1 MDVTALGTIWTLQ
14 AQVRTATRRR
24 GLTLLLAVTALP
36 CATLLAFLGHAW
48 GRGLPGQDPAEAGRA
63 LAALLGGLAL
73 LSAFTDGT
81 CALRMEAFQPFQI
94 RPRTLFLAEFL
105 VGAATPVKVA
115 VWAAGG
121 AFVLGATAAR
131 PRLAPWLVLSLPF
144 LVLALLA
151 LERMAGVL
159 TRRFG
164 HALRILV
171 IFGAGLAGMRA
182 LLGALMAGAN
192 LKGTPTGQH
201 LAALPLPGA
210 GLPTTWL
217 VSALRHAALRG
228 WPGPGL
234 LAFLGAWTGLLALAY
249 GCLYPD
255 LRGERPALGRAR
267 VKPRTFQH
275 PWALVAWL
283 HLGRV
288 LGSKPGRFMAIL
300 PIVALTSLID
310 PLVFGFRPGP
320 TWVLAWA
327 SLMLVAP
334 GRKLASNLFG
344 LDRGGVRTFWLLPL
358 ADRDLL
364 LGKALATGLVQALVA
379 GLTLLCLAL
388 ATPLRP
394 LELLG
399 GTLLLA
405 ALALFQLGTGL
416 RRTLEHPF
424 PLDPAGLNPAVLDDP
439 TLATL
444 GWLLL
449 PWLLLGITWGLTLR
463 LGTPWALLAMALA
476 VPLGALRLRR
486 SFRRAVDALPA
497 RREALTLALEGS
509 GEPGAA

>member
-14 AQVRTATRRR
+14 TQVRAATRRR
-24 GLTLLLAVTALP
+24 GLTLVLAVAALP
-36 CATLLAFLGHAW
+36 SATLLAVLGFAW
-48 GRGLPGQDPAEAGRA
+48 GRSLPGLDPADAGRA

-81 CALRMEAFQPFQI
+81 CALRLEAFQPFRI
-94 RPRTLFLAEFL
+94 RPWTLFQAELL
-105 VGAATPVKVA
+105 VGAATPVKMA
-115 VWAAGG
+115 IWAAGG
-121 AFVLGATAAR
+121 AFALGAAAAR
-131 PRLAPWLVLSLPF
+131 PVLAPWLALSLPL

-182 LLGALMAGAN
+182 LLGALMGGAN

-217 VSALRHAALRG
+217 VSSFRHAALRG

-234 LAFLGAWTGLLALAY
+234 LAFLGAWAGLLALAY
-249 GCLYPD
+249 GCLRPD
-255 LRGERPALGRAR
+255 LLGERPALGRVPA
-267 VKPRTFQH
+267 KPRTFRH
-275 PWALVAWL
+275 PWATVAWL

-288 LGSKPGRFMAIL
+288 LGSKPGRFMFFL
-300 PIVALTSLID
+300 PIVALTSLVD

-327 SLMLVAP
+327 AFMLVPP

-358 ADRDLL
+358 EDRDLL
-364 LGKALATGLVQALVA
+364 LGKALATGFVQAMVG
-379 GLTLLCLAL
+379 GLTLFCLAL

-399 GTLLLA
+399 GALLLA
-405 ALALFQLGTGL
+405 ALALFHSGTGL
-416 RRTLEHPF
+416 RRSLEHPF

-439 TLATL
+439 TLATFGL
-444 GWLLL
+444 LLL
-449 PWLLLGITWGLTLR
+449 PCILLIATWGLTLR

-476 VPLGALRLRR
+476 VPLGALHLRR
-486 SFRRAVDALPA
+486 SYRRAVDALPG

-509 GEPGAA
+509 EEAGA